1 MSKIAVIGIAGESVF
16 LSMDKFGKIG
26 ETNTV
31 KTIHKELGGKG
42 FNQAVAAAR
51 YGADCAFLCAINKN
65 DMASFSK
72 ITAACGIK
80 PCYVAKE
87 DASPYAVITTDSA
100 GENCVYVYRGAELE
114 VSDVD
119 GFADEIKGADLLLIN
134 NETPADVNE
143 RAVEIA
149 AQHGVKVVLNPA
161 PARAYNKDFLQK
173 IDLFTP
179 NEHELTGLEEFSNVI
194 LTLGSKGCK
203 ILRTGK
209 LIPAVEIGSVVD
221 TTGAGDTFSGVLSA
235 CIAHGEGIEQAC
247 RTASIASAIKV
258 SRKYILNSIP
268 SKEEIDSFRKEAKNG

>member
-16 LSMDKFGKIG
+16 LSLEKFGKIG

-31 KTIHKELGGKG
+31 TAIHKELGGKG

-51 YGADCAFLCAINKN
+51 YGAACSFLCAVNKQ
-65 DMASFSK
+65 DVETFSE
-72 ITAACGIK
+72 ITASCGIK

-114 VSDVD
+114 VADVD

-134 NETPADVNE
+134 NETPAEVNE

-149 AQHGVKVVLNPA
+149 VEHGVKVVLNPA
-161 PARAYNKDFLQK
+161 PRRSYNEDFLKK

-179 NEHELTGLEEFSNVI
+179 NEHELEGLETFDNVV

-203 ILRTGK
+203 ILRTGEI
-209 LIPAVEIGSVVD
+209 IPAVDIGTVVD

-235 CIAHGEGIEQAC
+235 CIANGDSIEWAC
-247 RTASIASAIKV
+247 HTASIASAIKV

-268 SKEEIDSFRKEAKNG
+268 SKEEIYKFEMETKNG

>member
-31 KTIHKELGGKG
+31 TAIHKELGGKG

-51 YGADCAFLCAINKN
+51 YGAECSFLCAVNKK
-65 DMASFSK
+65 DVESFSA
-72 ITAACGIK
+72 ITASCGIK
-80 PCYVAKE
+80 PCYAAKE

-100 GENCVYVYRGAELE
+100 GDNCVYVYRGAELE
-114 VSDVD
+114 VSDVED
-119 GFADEIKGADLLLIN
+119 FAEEIKGADLLLIN
-134 NETPADVNE
+134 NETPSDVNE

-149 AQHGVKVVLNPA
+149 AQHGVKVILNPA
-161 PARAYNKDFLQK
+161 PLRAYNKDFLNN
-173 IDLFTP
+173 IHLFTP
-179 NEHELTGLEEFSNVI
+179 NEHEFAGLEDFQNVI

-203 ILRTGK
+203 IIRTGEI
-209 LIPAVEIGSVVD
+209 IPAVEIGTVVD

-235 CIAHGEGIEQAC
+235 CIANGEGIEQAC

-258 SRKYILNSIP
+258 SRKYILGSIP